1 MKEVYVVILAAG
13 QGKRFWPFTTNKSL
27 VSFFGKPLIV
37 HNLEHFAG
45 AGFHRA
51 IIVIN
56 PADVQFYMDLV
67 IPNMEIRTV
76 IQQEAVGMGDALLR
90 VREHVGEAPILVVN
104 AEDVAAPALYGELMK
119 NVTKKQ
125 SFLVGKTVDRYV
137 DAGFLQTSGDRV
149 IGIVEKPGE
158 GNEPSNLINLVFHYV
173 DKPAEFFEILARQTS
188 ERDDVYER
196 SLDELLKKSPFHFL
210 SYEDIWLPLKYPWQ
224 LLDISTHLLA
234 QSKEY
239 RGKNVVIAPS
249 AVLKGPIYI
258 EDNVKIFD
266 HTKIVGPVYIG
277 RRTIIGNNSMV
288 RESHIGSDC
297 VIGFNSDVTR
307 SYVGNSCWFHGNYI
321 GDSVLQGNISMGS
334 GSVLANLRLDEG
346 EISTVVRGKK
356 MNTGMSKLGAMIGE
370 YVRIGV
376 NTSIMPG
383 IKIGADSFIGAGVNV
398 SSDVPEESFVT
409 AETKLT
415 IVKNTKSVRNVSREN
430 YKKELSS

>member
-1 MKEVYVVILAAG
+1 MEHAYVVILAAG

-37 HNLEHFAG
+37 HNLERIAG

-56 PADVQFYMDLV
+56 PADVQFYMDLD

-90 VREHVGEAPILVVN
+90 VREHVGEAPMLVVN
-104 AEDVAAPALYGELMK
+104 AEDVVAPTLYGELAK
-119 NVTKKQ
+119 NVAKNQ
-125 SFLVGKTVDRYV
+125 SFLVGKKVDRYV
-137 DAGFLQTSGDRV
+137 DLGYLETNGDRV
-149 IGIVEKPGE
+149 TGIVEKPGE
-158 GNEPSNLINLVFHYV
+158 GNEPSNLVNLVFHYV
-173 DKPAEFFEILARQTS
+173 GKPAEFFEILARQTS

-196 SLDELLKKSPFHFL
+196 SLDELLKKSPFRFL
-210 SYEDIWLPLKYPWQ
+210 SYDGIWLPLKYPWH
-224 LLDISTHLLA
+224 LLDISAHLLA
-234 QSKEY
+234 QRKDH

-249 AVLKGPIYI
+249 AILEGPIYI
-258 EDNVKIFD
+258 EDNVRIFD

-277 RRTIIGNNSMV
+277 AHTIIGNNSMV
-288 RESHIGSDC
+288 RESHIGEGC
-297 VIGFNSDVTR
+297 VVGFNSDVTR
-307 SYVGNSCWFHGNYI
+307 SYIGNSCWFHSNYI
-321 GDSVLQGNISMGS
+321 GDSVLEGNVSMGS
-334 GSVLANLRLDEG
+334 GSVLANFRLDEE

-383 IKIGADSFIGAGVNV
+383 VKIGADSFIGAGISV

-415 IVKNTKSVRNVSREN
+415 ITKNTKSVRNASREK
-430 YKKELSS
+430 YKKEISS